1 MWYNYQQQRVTYCKI
16 YISMKSIEMDYED
29 DVILRTEQNKKLIKD
44 EKKITNTFKI
54 SHVW

>member
-1 MWYNYQQQRVTYCKI
+1 MWYNYQQQRVMYCKI

-29 DVILRTEQNKKLIKD
+29 DIILRTEQNKKLIKD

-54 SHVW
+54 SHI

>member
-44 EKKITNTFKI
+44 EKKLTNTFKI
-54 SHVW
+54 SHI

>member
-1 MWYNYQQQRVTYCKI
+1 MWYNYQQQRVMYCKI

-29 DVILRTEQNKKLIKD
+29 DIILRTEQNKKLIKD
-44 EKKITNTFKI
+44 EKKIANTFKI